1 MYKKLIFSNFCV
13 PKTYLSHLSFL
24 KKNCPHCFH
33 MSEKNA
39 LFSPVTSSTSSG
51 LLKVKIFSRMRE
63 KNINSGSQGSPT
75 KEADDVFLKNRKPAT
90 KAEDDNIMS
99 PGSGRTTPKTTIFE
113 KSGMKLKISLPPGIS
128 ATPAAAPSQSTL
140 STPTV
145 TITPAVM
152 PSQSLLLDPKGS
164 VTTSSAAQ
172 RGKNNSN
179 KLGGYTIR

>member
-1 MYKKLIFSNFCV
+1 
-13 PKTYLSHLSFL
+13 
-24 KKNCPHCFH
+24 
-33 MSEKNA
+33 
-39 LFSPVTSSTSSG
+39 
-51 LLKVKIFSRMRE
+51 MRE

-75 KEADDVFLKNRKPAT
+75 KEADDVFLKSRKPVE

-99 PGSGRTTPKTTIFE
+99 PGSGRTPPKTTIFE

-128 ATPAAAPSQSTL
+128 AIPASTPTPSAL

-152 PSQSLLLDPKGS
+152 PSQSLLLDPKVS
-164 VTTSSAAQ
+164 VTPTSAAQ
-172 RGKNNSN
+172 RGKNNGN